1 DSARCPYH
9 ERNCRSRANY
19 DHIDIRPDQLVG
31 QSGKK
36 LVSAFSE
43 PPLNDKIPVLRV
55 AQLTH
60 TAQKCTV
67 YRTFHFDWARTAG
80 KKPNAQTFTRWLRT
94 RCERPCRRSATNKR
108 DELAPP
114 HSITSS
120 AREII
125 AWGTVIPS
133 ASAVL
138 WLIINSTAV
147 ACWTGKSA
155 GFSPLRIRPV

>member
-1 DSARCPYH
+1 PYH

-43 PPLNDKIPVLRV
+43 PPLNEKIPVLRV

-67 YRTFHFDWARTAG
+67 YRTFHFGWARTAG
-80 KKPNAQTFTRWLRT
+80 KKPNAPNFTRLLRT
-94 RCERPCRRSATNKR
+94 RCERPCRRPAHKCN
-108 DELAPP
+108 EIAPP

-120 AREII
+120 ARAIRFGGNVRPI
-125 AWGTVIPS
+125 APAALRLTDKVNLSG
-133 ASAVL
+133 
-138 WLIINSTAV
+138 
-147 ACWTGKSA
+147 ACTGR
-155 GFSPLRIRPV
+155 SP

>member
-1 DSARCPYH
+1 MRETRHITIANRINRNGHDNRDSARCPYH

-67 YRTFHFDWARTAG
+67 YRTFHFGWARTAG
-80 KKPNAQTFTRWLRT
+80 KKPNAPNFTRLLRT
-94 RCERPCRRSATNKR
+94 RCERPSGRRAADKRNEFASPHRSAPQT
-108 DELAPP
+108 EGL
-114 HSITSS
+114 T
-120 AREII
+120 
-125 AWGTVIPS
+125 
-133 ASAVL
+133 L
-138 WLIINSTAV
+138 
-147 ACWTGKSA
+147 
-155 GFSPLRIRPV
+155 